1 MVLEFLKLCTY
12 YVIFWFYSILHKKR
26 ASYNLKDLTK
36 TNNAGDWLAEKLD
49 KNERYIIEGSA
60 ENGDHLYIELD
71 TVNKEAFLILQ
82 VGESLFTLPGSY
94 AHVLG
99 FDEDNYLV
107 LTAGPLR
114 IELRDPFRRW
124 RIVIRGILRADDG
137 TDHFVRFHAWWF
149 PTSDPNYFLQS
160 LSPTQLAETACA
172 LDNLYFVK
180 ELENRND
187 FFQWGLVK
195 AHILV
200 DGSNEYFLDFRGVR
214 IRTLPLDSNSICI
227 TDFFVSYMKHG
238 NRILLYRVHCPETSY
253 HIKGGSFFYSNLH
266 QKSIE
271 IFPNNFSEF
280 TLNGKTYSLHQNE
293 KSDFSFQLT
302 KSITKLKYLDVSLSD
317 DQDNGYGYM
326 VSTKPVW
333 NQEKGKKFKE
343 SIKVLNH
350 KASPTEQKLK
360 VLRLTHQACRDPTL
374 AGGKG
379 SNLAKLSGLQDTFS
393 VPPGVVVTVSAY
405 LEHLEAN
412 PKLKYLIEKVDTN
425 EDLMEIEKLIKE
437 EFLRSSMSP
446 ELKDEIIVQLQRIFG
461 KDRLGGL
468 HFAVRSSAVGEDGT
482 ELSSAGQLETFLQVP
497 IKNISE
503 KILECWASNFR
514 HEIVRYRKENGQLL
528 NVPVAV
534 VIQEMIENGA
544 ISGVMFTNDPVKGD
558 PSFLVINMIE
568 GLGEELVSGQKTPT
582 EMVMKKSLDFIK
594 KPENMLISE
603 EKCRELAKVGI
614 LLEEAFNAPQDIEFV
629 VKDGEIF
636 VVQSRNI
643 TNLDLETEWE
653 LEHEFDR
660 AVATD
665 DDVISTA
672 NVGEVLP
679 YAISPL
685 TCDFLLDLYDRTIHT
700 LVYGE
705 NVSQAPQFQHYAPIF
720 KVYQQRLF
728 FNLIDSYMRNWETL
742 SKDRIPEY
750 ALAGTKLFTDEM
762 FEIGSRRY
770 PKLSRMD
777 HIRKLKFLA
786 KVMFFESS
794 NYLPMAKKYLDA
806 MESIKISSCDSKA
819 AISALMQQRDLMCQI
834 LFLHASASMYSSFT
848 YVFVAMILRGSAE
861 GDLTPEI
868 LSDIATIYSR
878 NTYEIVS
885 ADVPKSM
892 KKLAKAIYEEDLQ
905 EKFKSMENPQTAI
918 DWLLSLGSK
927 SGELART
934 FMETHGHRGLNELA
948 LLGVAWRDDPGHLV
962 KNLRV
967 RSS

>member
-1 MVLEFLKLCTY
+1 
-12 YVIFWFYSILHKKR
+12 
-26 ASYNLKDLTK
+26 
-36 TNNAGDWLAEKLD
+36 
-49 KNERYIIEGSA
+49 
-60 ENGDHLYIELD
+60 
-71 TVNKEAFLILQ
+71 
-82 VGESLFTLPGSY
+82 
-94 AHVLG
+94 
-99 FDEDNYLV
+99 
-107 LTAGPLR
+107 
-114 IELRDPFRRW
+114 
-124 RIVIRGILRADDG
+124 
-137 TDHFVRFHAWWF
+137 
-149 PTSDPNYFLQS
+149 
-160 LSPTQLAETACA
+160 
-172 LDNLYFVK
+172 
-180 ELENRND
+180 
-187 FFQWGLVK
+187 
-195 AHILV
+195 
-200 DGSNEYFLDFRGVR
+200 
-214 IRTLPLDSNSICI
+214 
-227 TDFFVSYMKHG
+227 
-238 NRILLYRVHCPETSY
+238 
-253 HIKGGSFFYSNLH
+253 
-266 QKSIE
+266 
-271 IFPNNFSEF
+271 
-280 TLNGKTYSLHQNE
+280 
-293 KSDFSFQLT
+293 
-302 KSITKLKYLDVSLSD
+302 
-317 DQDNGYGYM
+317 
-326 VSTKPVW
+326 
-333 NQEKGKKFKE
+333 
-343 SIKVLNH
+343 
-350 KASPTEQKLK
+350 
-360 VLRLTHQACRDPTL
+360 
-374 AGGKG
+374 
-379 SNLAKLSGLQDTFS
+379 
-393 VPPGVVVTVSAY
+393 
-405 LEHLEAN
+405 
-412 PKLKYLIEKVDTN
+412 
-425 EDLMEIEKLIKE
+425 
-437 EFLRSSMSP
+437 
-446 ELKDEIIVQLQRIFG
+446 
-461 KDRLGGL
+461 
-468 HFAVRSSAVGEDGT
+468 VGEDGT

-497 IKNISE
+497 IQNISE

-534 VIQEMIENGA
+534 VIQEMVENGT

-568 GLGEELVSGQKTPT
+568 GLGEELVSGQKTPS
-582 EMVMKKSLDFIK
+582 EIVMKKSLEFIK
-594 KPENMLISE
+594 KPKNMLISE

-660 AVATD
+660 AVATE

-685 TCDFLLDLYDRTIHT
+685 ACDVLLDIYDRTIHT
-700 LVYGE
+700 LIYGE
-705 NVSQAPQFQHYAPIF
+705 DVSQAPVFQHYAPIF

-750 ALAGTKLFTDEM
+750 ALAGTKIFTDEM

-786 KVMFFESS
+786 KVLFFESK

-806 MESIKISSCDSKA
+806 MDSIKISSSYDSKTTM
-819 AISALMQQRDLMCQI
+819 SALLQQRDFMCQI

-868 LSDIATIYSR
+868 LNDIATIYSR

-905 EKFKSMENPQTAI
+905 DQFKSMENPQTAI

-962 KNLRV
+962 KNLRSLLDDNNLMNMPEDSPNSNVDVMDGLRTKVEGTKRLFLKFMISHAHRGVYIREEAKNYLVKATCILRENLLRLSSILKEQKYLPEERMIFLMTWSEIQQLISTRSPRILCRIRRRQKILEKQNEIQYPFINQGTPQPKDLFKFEDFGDDVELFGTAVCEGRVVGHV
-967 RSS
+967 RVAKTLEEAHLTQPGDILITKYTDIGWSPLFPIIKGLVTEIGGLLSHGAVVAREYGLPCVIAVENATDVFRTGDQVLLDSTKGMIKRIKIE